1 MSSVTNSQKKYKA
14 SQKVREYGGR
24 DAILT
29 TKAAD
34 AAKVNIKTKGKA
46 ASPTAQAGR
55 QPAPPAPLAGGRP
68 APPPPAPPAG
78 GQPAP
83 PAPQTGGQPASPPP
97 APSAGGQPAAPTEA
111 VPESEST
118 SLLRPTELR
127 SESQNT
133 RAGFT
138 QDQKESYNTV
148 MSIVYGAQNTGKGNL
163 LILNGPGYT
172 GKTWFLNQIL
182 EGVACRGDIA
192 LEVESKGNDAYIF
205 DGNRKV
211 KLPLSLVQDTPEW
224 EIENNIVALLR
235 KIKVIVWDDC
245 TKMNYR
251 GFEALDTIL
260 REVCDKNVPF
270 ADIPVLLAGD
280 YRQTQGTPSD
290 DTKAFSESSP
300 LWSML
305 EPYWNQKDAFR
316 TASATL
322 TT

>member
-1 MSSVTNSQKKYKA
+1 
-14 SQKVREYGGR
+14 
-24 DAILT
+24 
-29 TKAAD
+29 
-34 AAKVNIKTKGKA
+34 
-46 ASPTAQAGR
+46 
-55 QPAPPAPLAGGRP
+55 
-68 APPPPAPPAG
+68 
-78 GQPAP
+78 
-83 PAPQTGGQPASPPP
+83 
-97 APSAGGQPAAPTEA
+97 
-111 VPESEST
+111 
-118 SLLRPTELR
+118 
-127 SESQNT
+127 
-133 RAGFT
+133 
-138 QDQKESYNTV
+138 

-205 DGNRKV
+205 YGNRKV